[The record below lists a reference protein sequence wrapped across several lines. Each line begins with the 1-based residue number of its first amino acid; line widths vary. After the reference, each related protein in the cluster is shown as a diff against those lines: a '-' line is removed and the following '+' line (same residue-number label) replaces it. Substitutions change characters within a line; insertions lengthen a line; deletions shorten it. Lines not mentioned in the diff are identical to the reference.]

1 MAKKTT
7 IAFDIG
13 ESYIKIARVNG
24 GNVHVREMQMPENLM
39 SEGMVQMPH
48 MLTDFLKQVKKECH
62 LSGAECGLVVPDE
75 VTVCRNVTL
84 PAMTVRQ
91 LEGNLPFE
99 FNDYISNDPTRYVY
113 DYALQ
118 EMYYDED
125 GKPQEMLLTGAV
137 MSKEMVRSYVE
148 IFKNAGLKL
157 RTLIPQEIAIANLM
171 RAAVEAGRADA
182 DKEYC
187 LVNLGHR
194 ATQVYIF
201 KGAIQSV
208 LRNIHTG
215 NRSVDQVIAEHE
227 AVDEFVARTYKNR
240 NYNQVL
246 DKEYCQEV
254 FGKLAV
260 EIMKVINFYRFNNR
274 ETQLEDIYFF
284 GGGSNLPQLC
294 ESIAETND
302 LHMKSIFELLPE
314 HVDREMNPN
323 GVLALGVLMQ

>member
-1 MAKKTT
+1 M
-7 IAFDIG
+7 
-13 ESYIKIARVNG
+13 
-24 GNVHVREMQMPENLM
+24 
-39 SEGMVQMPH
+39 
-48 MLTDFLKQVKKECH
+48 
-62 LSGAECGLVVPDE
+62 
-75 VTVCRNVTL
+75 
-84 PAMTVRQ
+84 
-91 LEGNLPFE
+91 
-99 FNDYISNDPTRYVY
+99 
-113 DYALQ
+113 
-118 EMYYDED
+118 
-125 GKPQEMLLTGAV
+125 
-137 MSKEMVRSYVE
+137 
-148 IFKNAGLKL
+148 
-157 RTLIPQEIAIANLM
+157 
-171 RAAVEAGRADA
+171 
-182 DKEYC
+182 
-187 LVNLGHR
+187 
-194 ATQVYIF
+194 YIF